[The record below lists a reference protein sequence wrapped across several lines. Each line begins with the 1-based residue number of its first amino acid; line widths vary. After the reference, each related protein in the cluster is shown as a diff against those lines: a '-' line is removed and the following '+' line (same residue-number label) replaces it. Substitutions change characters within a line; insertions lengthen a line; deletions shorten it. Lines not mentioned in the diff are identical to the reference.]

1 MPDQADSLRH
11 VAGRHLERARVPRGR
26 HHCRVLAV
34 TGGKGGVGKTN
45 VAVNLSLALSEGGA
59 RVMLLDG
66 DMGLANVDLL
76 LGLSPQ
82 HTLQHVFDRKVEL
95 AEIVVEGPLGL
106 KVLPGGMGLPELA
119 NLNTLDIVRLLGLLR
134 TLEHELDIL
143 VIDTAAGIG
152 QVVTRFALAADD
164 IIIVS
169 TPEPTAMVDAYGMMK
184 ALKQGELHGV
194 LHLIVNMVRKRGEDA
209 QFHRS
214 LSAVARSYL
223 ELELNWLGSLPRDES
238 IVNCV
243 KTHKPFFTNSPQS
256 PASRELRRIAAL
268 FLAEL
273 DIHQPQHRE
282 GFFARL
288 INSMR

>member
-1 MPDQADSLRH
+1 MPDQADSLRQ
-11 VAGRHLERARVPRGR
+11 VAGQHLAGSAMAGRR

-45 VAVNLSLALSEGGA
+45 VAVNLSLALCQGGA
-59 RVMLLDG
+59 RVLLLDG
-66 DMGLANVDLL
+66 DMGLANVDLM
-76 LGLSPQ
+76 LGISPKY
-82 HTLQHVFDRKVEL
+82 TLQHVFDRKVQL
-95 AEIVVEGPLGL
+95 NDIVVEGPCGL

-134 TLEHELDIL
+134 GLERAQDIL

-164 IIIVS
+164 VIFVS

-184 ALKQGELHGV
+184 ALKQGDVQGN

-209 QFHRS
+209 QFYRS
-214 LSAVARSYL
+214 LAAVARSYL
-223 ELELNWLGSLPRDES
+223 DLELSWLGSLPRDES

-243 KTHKPFFTNSPQS
+243 KTHQPFLISQPNSV
-256 PASRELRRIAAL
+256 ASRELKRVAGQ
-268 FLAEL
+268 FLAEMN
-273 DIHQPQHRE
+273 IHQPQQTE

-288 INSMR
+288 LNSMR